1 MSSAQFARYTGSR
14 VVPFAPH
21 GGHAYGP
28 GMCKRC
34 GCASADCRCG
44 CRQCRKEAKELTYTA
59 DPRAAGRLNVA
70 AGVAASHL
78 VSFAT
83 AAAAA
88 DAAVRPAGTAA
99 AAAPAAGLATAFI
112 GGGCC
117 VHIALEY
124 APITA
129 TAQSLVAILVRDTEG
144 TIMLWEKINPPGTHY
159 QVKECV
165 VTTKPGATI
174 LLFAINATVR
184 ARWCEVFS
192 C

>member
-14 VVPFAPH
+14 VVPFAPP
-21 GGHAYGP
+21 GHAYGP

-44 CRQCRKEAKELTYTA
+44 CRQCRKEAKELTFTA
-59 DPRAAGRLNVA
+59 DPKANVAGNAAAGFAAAHLASFAQA
-70 AGVAASHL
+70 AGPTGA
-78 VSFAT
+78 
-83 AAAAA
+83 
-88 DAAVRPAGTAA
+88 AA
-99 AAAPAAGLATAFI
+99 AAAPAAVPATAFI

-129 TAQSLVAILVRDTEG
+129 TAPSAVAILVRDTEG
-144 TIMLWEKINPPGTHY
+144 TLMAWEKFNPPGTHY

>member
-21 GGHAYGP
+21 GHAYGP
-28 GMCKRC
+28 GTCKRC

-59 DPRAAGRLNVA
+59 DPRATGRDNVVAGFTAAHLASFAQALGTTGAA
-70 AGVAASHL
+70 AGVAGA
-78 VSFAT
+78 AAG

-88 DAAVRPAGTAA
+88 GP
-99 AAAPAAGLATAFI
+99 ATAFV

-129 TAQSLVAILVRDTEG
+129 TAQSIVAILVRDTEG
-144 TIMLWEKINPPGTHY
+144 TVMLWEKINPPGTHY

>member
-1 MSSAQFARYTGSR
+1 MSSAQFARYTGSH
-14 VVPFAPH
+14 VLPFARP
-21 GGHAYGP
+21 GHAYGP

-44 CRQCRKEAKELTYTA
+44 CRQCRKEAKELTFTA
-59 DPRAAGRLNVA
+59 DPKANV
-70 AGVAASHL
+70 GNN
-78 VSFAT
+78 
-83 AAAAA
+83 AAAHLMSSAA
-88 DAAVRPAGTAA
+88 TPGAAA
-99 AAAPAAGLATAFI
+99 AAAPATAFI

-129 TAQSLVAILVRDTEG
+129 TAQSAVAILVRDTEG
-144 TIMLWEKINPPGTHY
+144 TVMLWEKINPPGTHY

>member
-21 GGHAYGP
+21 GHAYGP

-59 DPRAAGRLNVA
+59 DPRATGRDNVVAGL
-70 AGVAASHL
+70 AASHL
-78 VSFAT
+78 ASFAT
-83 AAAAA
+83 AAGA
-88 DAAVRPAGTAA
+88 AGTAA

-117 VHIALEY
+117 VHISLEY
-124 APITA
+124 APIAA
-129 TAQSLVAILVRDTEG
+129 TAQSVVAVLVRDTEG
-144 TIMLWEKINPPGTHY
+144 TVMLWEKINPPGTHY

>member
-21 GGHAYGP
+21 GHGYVP
-28 GMCKRC
+28 GTCKRC

-44 CRQCRKEAKELTYTA
+44 CRQCRKEAKELT
-59 DPRAAGRLNVA
+59 
-70 AGVAASHL
+70 
-78 VSFAT
+78 FT
-83 AAAAA
+83 AAANANVRDGAVAGFTAA
-88 DAAVRPAGTAA
+88 HLASFAQATAPAAAA
-99 AAAPAAGLATAFI
+99 AAAPAGAPVTAFI

-129 TAQSLVAILVRDTEG
+129 TAQSAVAILVRDTEG
-144 TIMLWEKINPPGTHY
+144 TVMLWEKINPPGTHY

>member
-1 MSSAQFARYTGSR
+1 MAR
-14 VVPFAPH
+14 
-21 GGHAYGP
+21 
-28 GMCKRC
+28 
-34 GCASADCRCG
+34 GCASGADAASADCRCG

-59 DPRAAGRLNVA
+59 DPKANVRDGAVGSLARRPPRDSCGGRRGNSRRAVPG
-70 AGVAASHL
+70 GL
-78 VSFAT
+78 V
-83 AAAAA
+83 
-88 DAAVRPAGTAA
+88 
-99 AAAPAAGLATAFI
+99 TAFI

-117 VHIALEY
+117 VHISLEY

-129 TAQSLVAILVRDTEG
+129 TAQSIVAVLVRDTEG
-144 TIMLWEKINPPGTHY
+144 TVMLWEKINPPGTHY
-159 QVKECV
+159 QVKENV